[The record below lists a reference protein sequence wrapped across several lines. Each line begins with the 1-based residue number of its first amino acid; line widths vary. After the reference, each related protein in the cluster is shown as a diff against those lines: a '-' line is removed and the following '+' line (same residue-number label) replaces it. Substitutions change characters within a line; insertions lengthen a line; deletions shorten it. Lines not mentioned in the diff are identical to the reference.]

1 MSKMTKK
8 DFLKLGDEQKAEAFL
23 AALRR
28 VNRVADV
35 FGDDSNNAK
44 NRFKKLA
51 KVIHPDVLD
60 GDDVAAKEA
69 FQLLSDMWTTAE
81 EQISNGVY
89 GSTTVPGLANDFITV
104 EGTEY
109 HIGRKLGTGD
119 IADVYLGSDPNG
131 RIVVIKVA
139 RDKGDNDLM
148 DNELQVLDALR
159 ISDGFAD
166 MDHYYPQVI
175 ASGKDNNRCRINV
188 LGYNPNMIETPEEL
202 ESLKNVVQSF
212 GDAFSVRHIG
222 WIWRKLITALAF
234 AHRNGI
240 IHAAL
245 TPDNILLTIDNEK
258 HGVVLAGW
266 IFGSENQNKVV
277 GMSEDWVMLYPPNV
291 GTTEAVQPTPELDVY
306 MAAKSM
312 LWCVKDMPI
321 ELQKYF
327 NWCAQDSLAAR
338 PSSFKTLL
346 DQFEEIIFYKLGWQ
360 REFIRLNYNGS
371 QPLVEIDWTW
381 F

>member
-1 MSKMTKK
+1 MSSMTKK
-8 DFLKLGDEQKAEAFL
+8 EFQKLGDEQKAEAFL

-28 VNRVADV
+28 VNRLSDL
-35 FGDDSNNAK
+35 FGDDADNAK
-44 NRFKKLA
+44 NRWKKLA
-51 KVIHPDVLD
+51 KVVHPDLLA

-69 FQLLSDMWTTAE
+69 SQLLNELWAKAD
-81 EQISNGVY
+81 EQIENGVY
-89 GSTTVPGLANDFITV
+89 GELTVPGLSNDFITV
-104 EGTEY
+104 DNVEY

-119 IADVYLGSDPNG
+119 IADVYLGADPNG
-131 RIVVIKVA
+131 QSVVIKVA
-139 RDKGDNDLM
+139 RDRGDNDLM
-148 DNELQVLDALR
+148 DNEVQVLESIKDA
-159 ISDGFAD
+159 DGFD
-166 MDHYYPQVI
+166 KMDHYFPQVI
-175 ASGKDNNRCRINV
+175 GSGKDSSRCRINV
-188 LGYNPNMIETPEEL
+188 LSYNPNMISTPEEL

-222 WIWRKLITALAF
+222 WIWRKLITGLAF

-266 IFGSENQNKVV
+266 IFGSEKQNKVV
-277 GMSEDWVMLYPPNV
+277 GMSEDWVMLYPPNM
-291 GTTEAVQPTPELDVY
+291 GQTEAVQPTPELDVY

-312 LWCVKDMPI
+312 LWCVKDMPV

-360 REFIRLNYNGS
+360 REFIRLNYNGGQS
-371 QPLVEIDWTW
+371 LVEIDWNW